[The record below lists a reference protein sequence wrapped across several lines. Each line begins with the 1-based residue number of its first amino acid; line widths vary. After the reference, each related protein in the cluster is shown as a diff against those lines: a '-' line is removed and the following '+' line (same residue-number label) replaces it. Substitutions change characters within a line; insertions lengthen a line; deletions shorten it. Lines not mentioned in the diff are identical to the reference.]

1 MAKQVRWSKE
11 QLAGLK
17 DLQAHTDQG
26 HICILPI
33 AKEFGEAIVWQ
44 PRIYKKG
51 LSGVLPVSLESLEA
65 INCPDPAGWLE
76 QTERAVAVLSEM
88 YPALTV
94 GISEKVKALQAKV
107 PAALPVGA

>member
-1 MAKQVRWSKE
+1 MAKQQIRWSIE
-11 QLAGLK
+11 QLRALK
-17 DLQAHTDQG
+17 DLEAHTDQG

-51 LSGVLPVSLESLEA
+51 MAGVLPVTLETLEA
-65 INCPDPAGWLE
+65 INCPDPASWLD
-76 QTERAVAVLSEM
+76 QTNRAVALLAQM

-94 GISEKVKALQAKV
+94 GISEKVKALQAAV
-107 PAALPVGA
+107 PAALPGA